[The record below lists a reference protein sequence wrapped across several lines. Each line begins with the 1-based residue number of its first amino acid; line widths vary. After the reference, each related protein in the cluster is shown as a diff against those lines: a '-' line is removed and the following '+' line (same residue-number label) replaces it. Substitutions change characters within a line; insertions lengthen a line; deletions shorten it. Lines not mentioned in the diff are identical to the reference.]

1 MINIVYYKKLKK
13 IIKQVKKCRNLK
25 HQENIIKCYENKL
38 REEIGNDKYKFLQ
51 YSMEVETELDLNF
64 SAFLISIIALITTC
78 VIGVLS
84 ITKVEVNDWGVVIL
98 GIAPIV
104 FVTLYYYATKY
115 VRTKYMPIKYA
126 LEQIKEDFNL

>member
-25 HQENIIKCYENKL
+25 H
-38 REEIGNDKYKFLQ
+38 KFLQ

>member
-64 SAFLISIIALITTC
+64 SAFLVSIIALITTC

-84 ITKVEVNDWGVVIL
+84 ITKVEVNDWGVQ
-98 GIAPIV
+98 
-104 FVTLYYYATKY
+104 
-115 VRTKYMPIKYA
+115 R
-126 LEQIKEDFNL
+126 